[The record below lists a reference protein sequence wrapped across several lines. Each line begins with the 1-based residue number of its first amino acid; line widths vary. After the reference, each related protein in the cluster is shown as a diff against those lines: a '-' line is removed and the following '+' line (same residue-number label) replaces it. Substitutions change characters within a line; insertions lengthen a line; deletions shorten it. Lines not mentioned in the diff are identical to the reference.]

1 MTIAAATTASIE
13 GSPEDNET
21 QPLLLDVH
29 SITLRVTHEE
39 FEKLCQDNPERSLE
53 LTANGELVVM
63 PPVGGESGNFE
74 SELGGELFVWNRQT
88 GLGKIFSSSTVF
100 VLPNGA
106 QRSPDAAWVELS
118 RWEALTPEQRK
129 KFPPLAP
136 DFVIELRSATDRL
149 PPLRE
154 KMAEYRANGVRLGL
168 LIDPQQKQV
177 EIYRSSLDEAQAS
190 GQEPFV
196 LESPTEIDCSEVMPG
211 FILSMSRIF

>member
-1 MTIAAATTASIE
+1 MPSL
-13 GSPEDNET
+13 ET
-21 QPLLLDVH
+21 KPLFLDVH

-53 LTANGELVVM
+53 LTANGELVIV

-149 PPLRE
+149 PPLQE
-154 KMAEYRANGVRLGL
+154 KMEEYRANGVRLGL

-177 EIYRSSLDEAQAS
+177 EIYRL

-196 LESPTEIDCSEVMPG
+196 LESPTEIDCGEVMPG
-211 FILSMSRIF
+211 FILSMIRIF